1 MRILGCNASHDASVC
16 VINDGVIEF
25 YAKEER
31 FNGIKRSGYGTNC
44 LKAAHEVY
52 GSTGIDYAVYGW
64 EPMTG
69 GFGYCESEKQIRK
82 LFGLTYKEPR
92 PFCNSTAFQHHDNHA
107 AISFYNS
114 GFEEALVYVC
124 DRNGSIFFID
134 VENQCRE
141 ADTVYHCS
149 YPNNFKVLEKKF
161 WTIKNNTN
169 LIRQYM
175 EPYLNSLGI
184 DDYSYE
190 NEFSLMRVYESATT
204 MINQHALENGK
215 TMGLSS
221 YGDDS
226 RNQTY
231 FDDDLNVIE
240 DLFQTAHNE
249 INGEM
254 PVTCFKGAQEEI
266 ISDITPENYQKY
278 ANWAKNVQSE
288 TQRVALETIKKHVE
302 ETGIK
307 NVCISGGYG
316 LNIVANS
323 YYIKNLPDVNFY
335 FEPVSDDSGIGI
347 GAAMHLYRQLTND
360 TSIITPKDNFYHH
373 YTEKSLD
380 EGVGEEKNIDELCEI
395 LENQKILAIFDG
407 KPESGPRALGHRSL
421 LFDPRNKNGRE
432 IVNKLKNREW
442 YRPFAGII
450 LEAFFEEYFHTMGLT
465 KSEYMT
471 LNFDCKDG
479 VENAVPAIVH
489 VDKTCR
495 IQTVSKKNGFL
506 YDLLLKY
513 YKRTGSPIL
522 LNTSFNLA
530 GKPLIQT
537 KDNAL
542 SFINEIDCP
551 EFGGVYFVGDNR
563 LVSRNK

>member
-1 MRILGCNASHDASVC
+1 MRILGVNASHDASVC

-25 YAKEER
+25 FAKEER
-31 FNGIKRSGYGTNC
+31 FNRIKRSGGVTNC
-44 LKAAHEVY
+44 LKRAHEVY
-52 GSTGIDYAVYGW
+52 GSTGIDYAVYAW

-69 GFGYCESEKQIRK
+69 GFGYCESEKQIRR

-107 AISFYNS
+107 SIAFYNS

-124 DRNGSIFFID
+124 DRNGSIFFVD

-175 EPYLNSLGI
+175 EPYLKSLGI
-184 DDYSYE
+184 DEYCYL

-221 YGDDS
+221 YGDGS
-226 RNQTY
+226 CTQTF

-240 DLFQTAHNE
+240 EFFQEARNE
-249 INGEM
+249 PNGEM
-254 PVTCFKGAQEEI
+254 PVTCFKGAEEEI

-278 ANWAKNVQSE
+278 ANWAQNVQSE
-288 TQRVALETIKKHVE
+288 TQRVALETIKKHVDA
-302 ETGIK
+302 TGVK
-307 NVCISGGYG
+307 NVCLSGGYG

-335 FEPVSDDSGIGI
+335 FEPLSDDTGIGI

-360 TSIITPKDNFYHH
+360 ESILTPKDNFYHH
-373 YTEKSLD
+373 HIEKPLAK
-380 EGVGEEKNIDELCEI
+380 GVGEEKNIDDLCEI

-407 KPESGPRALGHRSL
+407 NPESGPRALGHRSL

-450 LEAFFEEYFHTMGLT
+450 LEAFFEEYFHSMGLI

-471 LNFDCKDG
+471 LNFNCKDG
-479 VENAVPAIVH
+479 VENAIPSIVH

-495 IQTVSKKNGFL
+495 IQTVSKENGFL

-537 KDNAL
+537 KADAL
-542 SFINEIDCP
+542 SFIENVDC
-551 EFGGVYFVGDNR
+551 EDFEGVYFVNDER
-563 LVSRNK
+563 LVYRNK

>member
-1 MRILGCNASHDASVC
+1 MRILGVNASHDASVC

-25 YAKEER
+25 FAKEER
-31 FNGIKRSGYGTNC
+31 FNRIKRSGGVTNC
-44 LKAAHEVY
+44 LKRAHEVY
-52 GSTGIDYAVYGW
+52 GSTGIDWAVYAW

-69 GFGYCESEKQIRK
+69 GFGYCESEKQIRR

-107 AISFYNS
+107 SIAFYNS

-124 DRNGSIFFID
+124 DRNGSIFFVD

-175 EPYLNSLGI
+175 EPYLKSLGI
-184 DDYSYE
+184 DEYCYQ

-221 YGDDS
+221 YGDGS
-226 RNQTY
+226 CTQTF

-240 DLFQTAHNE
+240 EFFQEARNE
-249 INGEM
+249 PNGEM
-254 PVTCFKGAQEEI
+254 PVTCFKGAEEEI

-278 ANWAKNVQSE
+278 ANWAQNVQSE

-302 ETGIK
+302 TTGVK
-307 NVCISGGYG
+307 NVCLSGGYG

-335 FEPVSDDSGIGI
+335 FEPLSDDTGIGI

-360 TSIITPKDNFYHH
+360 ESILTPKDNFYHH
-373 YTEKSLD
+373 HTEKPLAK
-380 EGVGEEKNIDELCEI
+380 GVGEEKNIDDLCEI

-407 KPESGPRALGHRSL
+407 NPESGPRALGHRSL

-450 LEAFFEEYFHTMGLT
+450 LEAFFEEYFHSMGLI

-479 VENAVPAIVH
+479 VENAIPSIVH
-489 VDKTCR
+489 VDNTCR
-495 IQTVSKKNGFL
+495 IQTVSKENGFL
-506 YDLLLKY
+506 YDLLLKF

-530 GKPLIQT
+530 GEPLIQT
-537 KDNAL
+537 KADAL
-542 SFINEIDCP
+542 SFIEKVDC
-551 EFGGVYFVGDNR
+551 EDFEGVYFVHDET
-563 LVSRNK
+563 LVHRNK